1 MELAYINENTEES
14 DAMFRCSDNREY
26 LFEDMDYIPVSAL
39 SAVIWED
46 EDSYSEA
53 VFDITKSGDLSVT
66 KPIAD
71 VFMSFAP
78 YGVAFFAQ

>member
-14 DAMFRCSDNREY
+14 DAMFSCSDNRGHLY
-26 LFEDMDYIPVSAL
+26 EDMDYIPVSAL

-53 VFDITKSGDLSVT
+53 VFDITNSGDLSARIQLRSAT
-66 KPIAD
+66 LSNIKQP
-71 VFMSFAP
+71 MSFL
-78 YGVAFFAQ
+78 